1 MEKHVCGDIRMKT
14 YYRELAESFL
24 PLLLSFYDLDP
35 YSPTRGYGDRYFW
48 GWKLKDFNNGLLQ
61 GGVYPLALF
70 REINSLGDKNSALD
84 IIKTIFYAVK
94 KIQHKNGSVDEAFPY
109 EYAFSVSATLAFDL
123 LCAFELIEDDLD
135 SREKEDFIAIIERL
149 VTFISSNIE
158 THGFISN
165 HLAAAVAAIEMYNR
179 KTGKRI
185 SAGNEILKSILNNQS
200 QDGWYL
206 EYEGSDPGYQS
217 LCTYYLAV
225 VYTITRDKML
235 LDSLRKSIDF
245 LSYFIHPDG
254 TIGGEYGSRNTELFY
269 PAGFEI
275 LKNEIPMAQV
285 ISDRMYDSIKSEH
298 TVTLKSI
305 DTGNFIPII
314 ENYLVAYRESV
325 KHAETKDEAKLP
337 CELDAVNCF
346 FPDSKILVRGNK
358 KYYAV
363 VNATKGGITKIF
375 DKEKKQIIW
384 DDCGYIGETTRGDY
398 ISTQCYNYKRDVECK
413 YENNCLS
420 VKTQFYKVSRQI
432 PTPNKFVLLRI
443 LNATFMR
450 NIYLG
455 NLVKKLIVKL
465 LITGKKGYPVSL
477 KRKIHFE
484 EDHIIIED
492 DLTKKSGITFK
503 WLEYGKKFSTIHM
516 ASSKYFQRQK
526 MVNTIEPEKID
537 VNVFNRDNQT
547 SIRTVSGF

>member
-1 MEKHVCGDIRMKT
+1 MEKHVYGDTQMKT
-14 YYRELAESFL
+14 YYRELAEIFL
-24 PLLLSFYDLDP
+24 PRLLSFYDLDP
-35 YSPTRGYGDRYFW
+35 HSPTRGYGDRYFW

-61 GGVYPLALF
+61 GGVYPLAIF
-70 REINSLGDKNSALD
+70 REINSFEGKNSALD

-109 EYAFSVSATLAFDL
+109 EYAFSVTSTLAFDL

-135 SREKEDFIAIIERL
+135 SSEKKDFIAIIERL
-149 VTFISSNIE
+149 VKFISSNRE

-165 HLAAAVAAIEMYNR
+165 HLAAAVAAIVMYNR

-200 QDGWYL
+200 EEGWYL
-206 EYEGSDPGYQS
+206 EYEGPDPGYQT

-225 VYTITRDKML
+225 VYNITRDRML

-245 LSYFIHPDG
+245 FSYFIHPDG

-269 PAGFEI
+269 PAGFEM
-275 LKNEIPMAQV
+275 LKNKIPMAGT
-285 ISDRMYDSIKSEH
+285 ISDRMYDSIKNEN

-305 DTGNFIPII
+305 DTGNFIPLI
-314 ENYLVAYRESV
+314 ENYLVAYLESL
-325 KHAETKDEAKLP
+325 KHSETKNEAKLP
-337 CELDAVNCF
+337 CELDAVDRF
-346 FPDSKILVRGNK
+346 FTDSKILVHGNK

-363 VNATKGGITKIF
+363 VNASKGGITKIF
-375 DKEKKQIIW
+375 DKNKKQIIW
-384 DDCGYIGETTRGDY
+384 DDCGYIGETIKGDY
-398 ISTQCYNYKRDVECK
+398 ISTQCYNRDVECK

-420 VKTQFYKVSRQI
+420 VKTKFYKVSRQT
-432 PTPNKFVLLRI
+432 PTPNKFILLRI

-450 NIYLG
+450 NIYFG

-465 LITGKKGYPVSL
+465 LITGKKEYPVSL

-484 EDHIIIED
+484 ESYIIVED
-492 DLTKKSGITFK
+492 DLSKNSEINFK

-526 MVNTIEPEKID
+526 MVNTIKPNEID
-537 VNVFNRDNQT
+537 VNAFHRDNQIT
-547 SIRTVSGF
+547 VRTIIRF

>member
-1 MEKHVCGDIRMKT
+1 MMEKHVYGDTQMKN
-14 YYRELAESFL
+14 YYRELAETFL
-24 PLLLSFYDLDP
+24 PHLLSFYDLDP

-70 REINSLGDKNSALD
+70 SAINSFKDKNSALD

-94 KIQHKNGSVDEAFPY
+94 KNQHKNGSVDEAFPY
-109 EYAFSVSATLAFDL
+109 EYAFSVSSTLAFDL
-123 LCAFELIEDDLD
+123 LCAFELIEDDLN

-149 VTFISSNIE
+149 IKFISSNRE

-165 HLAAAVAAIEMYNR
+165 HLAAAVAAIGMYNK
-179 KTGKRI
+179 KTGKKI
-185 SAGNEILKSILNNQS
+185 SADNGILTSILNNQS
-200 QDGWYL
+200 HDGWYL
-206 EYEGSDPGYQS
+206 EYEGPDPGYQS

-225 VYTITRDKML
+225 VYNITRDQML

-245 LSYFIHPDG
+245 FSYFIHPDG

-275 LKNEIPMAQV
+275 LKNEIPMARV
-285 ISDRMYDSIKSEH
+285 ISDRMYDSIKNEH

-305 DTGNFIPII
+305 DTGNFIPLI
-314 ENYLVAYRESV
+314 ENYLVAYIESL
-325 KHAETKDEAKLP
+325 KHSETKKEAKLP
-337 CELDAVNCF
+337 YDLDVVNRF

-358 KYYAV
+358 RYYAV

-375 DKEKKQIIW
+375 DKDKKQIIW

-398 ISTQCYNYKRDVECK
+398 ISTQCYNKDVKCT
-413 YENNCLS
+413 YQDSCLTIE
-420 VKTQFYKVSRQI
+420 TQFYKISRQI
-432 PTPNKFVLLRI
+432 PTPNKFILLRI
-443 LNATFMR
+443 LNVTFMR
-450 NIYLG
+450 NTYFG
-455 NLVKKLIVKL
+455 NLVKKLIVNL
-465 LITGKKGYPVSL
+465 VITGKKGYPVLL

-492 DLTKKSGITFK
+492 DLTKKSGIKFN

-547 SIRTVSGF
+547 SIRTVIEF